1 MARVSLR
8 DVAEAVREEGRR
20 RRVHTREETEGL
32 RGGTQCL
39 FYPRIV
45 EEVRSIRYN
54 QEQEKELLQKHTSKS
69 LSFPSESSLDMREV
83 ATQQDLISAL
93 VSREKVRIPFPT

>member
-1 MARVSLR
+1 M
-8 DVAEAVREEGRR
+8 
-20 RRVHTREETEGL
+20 
-32 RGGTQCL
+32 
-39 FYPRIV
+39 

-69 LSFPSESSLDMREV
+69 LSFQSESSLDMREV

>member
-1 MARVSLR
+1 MAWVSLR
-8 DVAEAVREEGRR
+8 DAAEAVREEGRR
-20 RRVHTREETEGL
+20 RRVRTREVTE
-32 RGGTQCL
+32 GTQCL

-54 QEQEKELLQKHTSKS
+54 QEQEQELLQKHASKT
-69 LSFPSESSLDMREV
+69 LSFHSESSLDMRDV

>member
-1 MARVSLR
+1 MAWVSLR
-8 DVAEAVREEGRR
+8 DAAEAVREEGRR
-20 RRVHTREETEGL
+20 RRVRTREETEGL
-32 RGGTQCL
+32 QGGTQCL

-54 QEQEKELLQKHTSKS
+54 QEQEQELLQKHPSKTLS
-69 LSFPSESSLDMREV
+69 LHSESSLDMREV